1 MVISEIPVRYR
12 LFLCV
17 FLLYL
22 PFVYSTTW
30 SENDATLRQTIA
42 LVDSRTIQIGKPG
55 QMDSTEKHLIRLSQ
69 FRVVGD
75 GVYAKTSAGLSYF
88 LRLCILS

>member
-1 MVISEIPVRYR
+1 
-12 LFLCV
+12 
-17 FLLYL
+17 
-22 PFVYSTTW
+22 
-30 SENDATLRQTIA
+30 
-42 LVDSRTIQIGKPG
+42 
-55 QMDSTEKHLIRLSQ
+55 MDPTVKHPIRLSQ